1 MKAILAG
8 TALAMLLVAPAFA
21 DYYIIQEPST
31 KRCRIVEER
40 PAPGIG
46 VVIGA
51 PFGVRVEAEN
61 RMKTVEVCREGT
73 TGRGDVIIEEN
84 RRLRER

>member
-8 TALAMLLVAPAFA
+8 AALAVAFGTSAYA

-31 KRCRIVEER
+31 KQCRIVEER
-40 PAPGIG
+40 PAPGAG

-51 PFGVRVEAEN
+51 PFGIRVEAEN
-61 RMKTVEVCREGT
+61 RMRTVEMCREGT
-73 TGRGDVIIEEN
+73 VGRRDRDGDTVIID
-84 RRLRER
+84 RR

>member
-8 TALAMLLVAPAFA
+8 IAVAVVFGSSAYA
-21 DYYIIQEPST
+21 DYYIIHEPST

-46 VVIGA
+46 VVVGA
-51 PFGVRVEAEN
+51 PFGIRVDAEN
-61 RMKTVEVCREGT
+61 RMRTVEVCREGT
-73 TGRGDVIIEEN
+73 TGRGEKDDTVIID
-84 RRLRER
+84 RR